1 MGGHRRHGAD
11 DITEGERLNLIVW
24 NHNEEF
30 RKSSLHA
37 RHHMQTPKTY
47 EPESGPPDKMC
58 LSFTHDR
65 DYGVFKEYDAKS
77 LQHRGEDGAL
87 PTMQSMMALWRRRT
101 TSLGIARRPRRKKK
115 GA

>member
-77 LQHRGEDGAL
+77 LQHRGEGWCPPHHAEYDGFVAEEDYK
-87 PTMQSMMALWRRRT
+87 PGHRKK
-101 TSLGIARRPRRKKK
+101 TSQKKK
-115 GA
+115 G